1 MDNQGGWFAV
11 HRTPQLEHMAGR
23 DHSALVLM
31 MVIAMRAKWDDSWSK
46 HGLKK
51 GQALIGAHDVKRY
64 GLTDQ
69 KYRSAK
75 KHLEE
80 YGIATFQ
87 STHLHTVATL
97 TGSTV
102 SIEERKQDN
111 RPDSRLPTDCQQTA
125 NRLPTTNIHSYTN
138 TPIQDTQAESPLP
151 IFEGKPIEE
160 SKPAKPKKKRDESFD
175 PVAYLDESA
184 KEGAYNNLAES
195 EAFKAAWADFVQHR
209 KEKKSPLAKTA
220 TRMQLKKLAAWGS
233 YRAIQAIER
242 SIAGGWT
249 NIYEA
254 EGDRS
259 NGSRPIPSNPDH
271 IIGTL

>member
-1 MDNQGGWFAV
+1 
-11 HRTPQLEHMAGR
+11 MAGR

-64 GLTDQ
+64 GLTEQ

-111 RPDSRLPTDCQQTA
+111 RQDSRLPTDCQQTA

-138 TPIQDTQAESPLP
+138 TPIQDTREESPVSL
-151 IFEGKPIEE
+151 FDEKPIEE
-160 SKPAKPKKKRDESFD
+160 SKPSKPKKKRDESFD
-175 PVAYLDESA
+175 PVAYLDEAA
-184 KEGAYNNLAES
+184 KEGAYTNLAES
-195 EAFKAAWADFVQHR
+195 EAFKAAWADYVQHR
-209 KEKKSPLAKTA
+209 KEKKKPMTETA
-220 TRMQLKKLAAWGS
+220 TRLQLKKLAAWGVS
-233 YRAIQAIER
+233 RSVEAIELSVSKGWQ
-242 SIAGGWT
+242 SIWEEKDGKPKKRVLT
-249 NIYEA
+249 A
-254 EGDRS
+254 EE
-259 NGSRPIPSNPDH
+259 RPKHFVGIPDWL
-271 IIGTL
+271 G